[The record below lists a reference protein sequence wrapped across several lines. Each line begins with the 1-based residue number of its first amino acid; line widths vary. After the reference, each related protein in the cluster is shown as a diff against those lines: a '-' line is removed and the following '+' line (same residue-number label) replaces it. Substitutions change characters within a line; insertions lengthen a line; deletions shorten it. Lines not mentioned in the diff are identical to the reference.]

1 MSKKRWG
8 IQERRV
14 SIKPFKLMYLNEHER
29 NWIEYIYMKGVGL
42 IEDPKFISFCRI
54 RKCLRGQN

>member
-1 MSKKRWG
+1 MEFMSKKRWG

-29 NWIEYIYMKGVGL
+29 NWIEYIYMKRSR
-42 IEDPKFISFCRI
+42 INRRPKIYIF
-54 RKCLRGQN
+54 L